1 MEILRVIVQLGT
13 QGGARGPVG
22 EAGGK
27 ESQRP
32 GLSFPHCDVCSPGL
46 CQPPAIHNRPHLYA
60 ALCSIKAHLGF
71 QLVQGSPV
79 LIRVRQGVPIPR
91 GGQEGVTW
99 TMLRAHLDVMASVT
113 T

>member
-1 MEILRVIVQLGT
+1 MFLLPFYQEGGSETQRGEGLVQSHRKWAAGICTIL
-13 QGGARGPVG
+13 
-22 EAGGK
+22 
-27 ESQRP
+27 P
-32 GLSFPHCDVCSPGL
+32 GLGPGPGL